1 MCIRDRYRTS
11 KDESLNTEELAQRNR
26 SAGAASGQRQ
36 NTVVETIVRNHPKI
50 GRNDKVVVKNVVTGE
65 TKTLKFKQ
73 AEPLIN
79 RGEWVISN

>member
-1 MCIRDRYRTS
+1 
-11 KDESLNTEELAQRNR
+11 
-26 SAGAASGQRQ
+26 
-36 NTVVETIVRNHPKI
+36 
-50 GRNDKVVVKNVVTGE
+50 VVVKNVVTGE